1 MPKLGGARGGIA
13 YSDCRRVGALAVDCR
28 GTCLTRPKG
37 RAFRLVVPHCNT
49 AKQTSWKH
57 LYCGAISPC
66 AMSPMTVWFIL
77 TMKTGLSRMQ
87 IHVSPPISEPK
98 FFIVPLPF
106 EDSDHLNSNP
116 RFRPVL
122 RREVSQRH
130 D

>member
-66 AMSPMTVWFIL
+66 AMSPMTVWFI
-77 TMKTGLSRMQ
+77 TNHENRFK
-87 IHVSPPISEPK
+87 PYA
-98 FFIVPLPF
+98 
-106 EDSDHLNSNP
+106 NP
-116 RFRPVL
+116 CFPANKRT
-122 RREVSQRH
+122 
-130 D
+130 